1 MPFTPIS
8 TRRAFL
14 KGSAALSGG
23 WLLGFWLPDLGRA
36 ADAAAVAATE
46 FAPNAFIRIS
56 RTNVVT
62 ILVHKAEMGQGI
74 STALPI
80 LVAEELEVDLQKI
93 KIVWAPVDPAYNT
106 PGMNAQFTG
115 GSSSVRSEW
124 VRLRQAGATAREML
138 LAAAAATWGVDRAG
152 LRAENG
158 AVIGPG
164 GKRLTYGQL
173 VDKAVRMAVPTDV
186 PLKDPSQW
194 KLIGKPTRRLDSR
207 EKVTGTATFGLDARV
222 PGMRTALIAR
232 PPVFGGTVRSVD
244 ASRARAVRGVT
255 AVVQLP
261 SGVAVVGR
269 SFWAAKKGRDA
280 LAVTWDEGAG
290 AAVDTT
296 AMRAEYAELA
306 KTPGRPAS
314 RKGDVDAALAGT
326 ANTLTANYDMPYL
339 AHAPMEP
346 LNCLVKLTADRCD
359 IWTGTQNQS
368 VDREHAAKAA
378 GLTPEQVF
386 IHTLYLGG
394 GFGRRANPASDFIVE
409 AVEVA
414 KVTKAPVKVVWTRE
428 DDIKGGYYRPMW
440 HSRITAGLDAQGQP
454 VAWKHTIVGQ
464 SILEGTFLAGLIK
477 DGVDFSSV
485 EGAREI
491 PYAVPN
497 IAVDLHSPR
506 SPVPVLWWRSVG
518 HTHTGIRGR
527 ELHRRVC
534 PRGRQGPGRVPD
546 GAPREPA
553 AAPRRLD
560 PGRREGE
567 LGRTAASRPGPRHRR
582 ARLLRKL
589 GRPGRGGLPPGRQGP
604 GAPGRLRDRLR
615 HRRQPGDDPGPDGG
629 RHRLRAHGRA
639 LRPDQ
644 PEGRP
649 RRAGQLPRLSGAAH
663 PRDARGRGPHRAEH
677 GAAVGDGRARHA
689 ADGGRRLQRALR
701 AHRPAHPIP
710 AARAARP
717 HESLRASMIIPAT
730 VRQLVATG
738 PLAHLTT
745 LNADGSPQVTV
756 VWVGLEDEELL
767 LGHMGIWQKVK
778 NIRRNPR
785 VALSMLGRGKN
796 PMGLPE

>member
-14 KGSAALSGG
+14 KGSATLSGG

-93 KIVWAPVDPAYNT
+93 KIIWAPVDPAYNT

-138 LAAAAATWGVDRAG
+138 IAAAAATWGVDRAG

-186 PLKDPSQW
+186 PLKEPSQW
-194 KLIGKPTRRLDSR
+194 KLIGRPTRRLDSR

-232 PPVFGGTVRSVD
+232 PPVFGGTIRSVD

-255 AVVQLP
+255 AVVELP

-280 LAVTWDEGAG
+280 LAVTWDEGSG
-290 AAVDTT
+290 AAVDTV
-296 AMRAEYAELA
+296 AMRTEYTELA
-306 KTPGRPAS
+306 KTPGQAAT
-314 RKGDVDAALAGT
+314 RKGDVDAALPGA
-326 ANTLTANYDMPYL
+326 ANTLTADYDMPYL

-346 LNCLVKLTADRCD
+346 LNCLVKLTAERCD

-394 GFGRRANPASDFIVE
+394 GFGRRANPTSDFIVE

-414 KVTKAPVKVVWTRE
+414 RVTKTPVKVMWTRE

-464 SILEGTFLAGLIK
+464 SILEGTFLAGFIK

-518 HTHTGIRGR
+518 HTHTGFVVESFIDECAHAAGKDPVEYRTA
-527 ELHRRVC
+527 LLANQ
-534 PRGRQGPGRVPD
+534 PRHLGVLTLAAAKANW
-546 GAPREPA
+546 GAPLPA
-553 AAPRRLD
+553 
-560 PGRREGE
+560 
-567 LGRTAASRPGPRHRR
+567 
-582 ARLLRKL
+582 
-589 GRPGRGGLPPGRQGP
+589 
-604 GAPGRLRDRLR
+604 
-615 HRRQPGDDPGPDGG
+615 
-629 RHRLRAHGRA
+629 
-639 LRPDQ
+639 
-644 PEGRP
+644 
-649 RRAGQLPRLSGAAH
+649 
-663 PRDARGRGPHRAEH
+663 
-677 GAAVGDGRARHA
+677 GRARGIAVHA
-689 ADGGRRLQRALR
+689 SFGSWAAQVVEVSLQDGKVRVHRVVCAIDCGIAVNPETIRAQMEGGIVFGLTAALYGRISLKVGRVEQGNFHDYPVLRIHEMPEVEVHIVPSMAPPSGTGEPGTPLMAAAVCNALFALTGRRIR
-701 AHRPAHPIP
+701 
-710 AARAARP
+710 
-717 HESLRASMIIPAT
+717 SL
-730 VRQLVATG
+730 
-738 PLAHLTT
+738 PLAQHDLMR
-745 LNADGSPQVTV
+745 A
-756 VWVGLEDEELL
+756 
-767 LGHMGIWQKVK
+767 
-778 NIRRNPR
+778 
-785 VALSMLGRGKN
+785 
-796 PMGLPE
+796 